1 MDKKQL
7 LQMGLSEEQ
16 AEQIFQEN
24 QQEINKIKIDFGVQ
38 NILSKNK
45 AKNIKAVSAL
55 LDYDNIL
62 DEEGSFS
69 ALEEQISKLKA
80 NEETAFLFD
89 NHNEEKLLKG
99 AKAEEGKDRGKP
111 KNLRNMTYKEMCKY
125 MD

>member
-1 MDKKQL
+1 
-7 LQMGLSEEQ
+7 MGLSEEQ

-111 KNLRNMTYKEMCKY
+111 KNLRNMTYTEMCKY

>member
-1 MDKKQL
+1 
-7 LQMGLSEEQ
+7 MGLSEEQ

-80 NEETAFLFD
+80 NEE
-89 NHNEEKLLKG
+89 KLLKG

-111 KNLRNMTYKEMCKY
+111 KNLRNMTYTEMCKY